1 MGAPPVVLAVALRF
15 PIGPA
20 WRRASPARAVDTHLT
35 DLLVVPPVY
44 RRRYLG
50 LVAATST
57 VGLAGCGAFE
67 TTAPNG
73 PRPDVGE
80 HVQGDIS
87 LAETRRV
94 LQFDNEGIIRV
105 VLANEGIEATVDT
118 TLYWVPTVEP
128 SIDPNEA
135 TAEALEDAGYRPQD
149 TTRTT
154 VPAGRT
160 ATLSFPKDPDGP
172 VAGYY
177 VRYRNLTYG
186 AVVSNKGTA
195 GEVRC
200 SLVDT
205 TDLANQRTV
214 ATRTLDLAAGTERTV
229 RFQTT
234 ARFETFR
241 VDATA
246 LDAGGSS

>member
-1 MGAPPVVLAVALRF
+1 M
-15 PIGPA
+15 
-20 WRRASPARAVDTHLT
+20 VDTHLAG
-35 DLLVVPPVY
+35 LLVVPPVF

-50 LVAATST
+50 LVAAAST
-57 VGLAGCGAFE
+57 GGLAGCGAFE
-67 TTAPNG
+67 TTAPDG
-73 PRPDVGE
+73 PRPEVGE

-94 LQFDNEGIIRV
+94 LQFDSEGVIRV
-105 VLANEGIEATVDT
+105 VLANDGVEATVDT

-128 SIDPNEA
+128 AIDPNEA
-135 TAEALEDAGYRPQD
+135 SAEALEAAGYRPQG

-154 VPAGRT
+154 VPAGGT
-160 ATLSFPKDPDGP
+160 ATLSFPNDPDGP

-186 AVVSNKGTA
+186 AVVTNRGTA
-195 GEVRC
+195 GEIRC

-205 TDLANQRTV
+205 TDLADQRTV
-214 ATRTLDLAAGTERTV
+214 ATRTLDVAAGGERTV
-229 RFQTT
+229 RFQTS

-246 LDAGGSS
+246 LDSGGSS